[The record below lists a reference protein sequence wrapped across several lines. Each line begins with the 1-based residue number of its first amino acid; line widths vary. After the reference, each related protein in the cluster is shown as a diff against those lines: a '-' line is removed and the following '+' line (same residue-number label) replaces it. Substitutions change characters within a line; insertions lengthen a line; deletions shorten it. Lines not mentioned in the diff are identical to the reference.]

1 MTYSFKTVLLSSL
14 LSLSQMILHNG
25 FENEHH
31 FLIFI
36 LQAQYS
42 FMRERHRGLDETGCG
57 A

>member
-1 MTYSFKTVLLSSL
+1 
-14 LSLSQMILHNG
+14 MILHNG